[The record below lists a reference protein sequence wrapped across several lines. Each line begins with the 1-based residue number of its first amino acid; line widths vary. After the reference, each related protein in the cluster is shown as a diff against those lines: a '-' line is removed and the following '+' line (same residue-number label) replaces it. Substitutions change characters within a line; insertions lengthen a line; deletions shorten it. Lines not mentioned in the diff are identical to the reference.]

1 MDGARAMRLS
11 AGFLIPFYGQ
21 VAGDG
26 CSEMCQCE
34 ADPCDFAA
42 SPSVHLASVVFDG
55 GMLRSGGCL
64 CSREVEEEEGGG
76 GLWSVGECWI
86 LVQTDTVTA
95 LPAGRRPKTRAKG
108 LCTGSHVHPTRSG
121 ALVGRVRARL
131 RKDRFTEVGCAL
143 ERPGELQSSRSFMRS
158 SSLRA
163 LIKWGLSFWF
173 AGRVIPAAATNSA
186 AMSKSKTAA
195 FI

>member
-1 MDGARAMRLS
+1 MDGARVMRLS
-11 AGFLIPFYGQ
+11 AGFLIPFCGQ

-76 GLWSVGECWI
+76 GVSGVSV
-86 LVQTDTVTA
+86 TVSSKLFGA
-95 LPAGRRPKTRAKG
+95 RA
-108 LCTGSHVHPTRSG
+108 P
-121 ALVGRVRARL
+121 
-131 RKDRFTEVGCAL
+131 
-143 ERPGELQSSRSFMRS
+143 
-158 SSLRA
+158 
-163 LIKWGLSFWF
+163 
-173 AGRVIPAAATNSA
+173 
-186 AMSKSKTAA
+186 
-195 FI
+195 